1 MPLIESCSSIHSIS
15 SSLSVFLGFGLV
27 QGRSFGLVCKLGG
40 IRFGVLSM
48 PISKFSTRSCINCNN
63 YYYYIG

>member
-1 MPLIESCSSIHSIS
+1 
-15 SSLSVFLGFGLV
+15 
-27 QGRSFGLVCKLGG
+27 LVCKLGG